1 MAVVTERTST
11 TATALPVPFRVRRRY
26 RETPDTWTLE
36 LEAPPGEELGYAPG
50 QFTMLYAFG
59 VGEVPISISG
69 DPTAGGPL
77 TQTVRAVGRVTEA
90 ICASRAGD
98 TIGVRGPFGT
108 GWPVDVARG
117 QDVVIVAGGIGLA
130 PLRPALY
137 AVLADR
143 AAFGSVS
150 LLYGGRTPADLL
162 FRRELERW
170 RGRLDLDVGV
180 TVDAGTGDWR
190 GSVGLVTKLIGRAS
204 FDPGASVAFVCGP
217 EIMMRVTAKA
227 LVEQSIPPESV
238 YISMERNMRCA
249 VAHCGHCQYGP
260 TLTCRDG
267 AVYRYDTLAPL
278 LEVREL

>member
-1 MAVVTERTST
+1 V
-11 TATALPVPFRVRRRY
+11 
-26 RETPDTWTLE
+26 
-36 LEAPPGEELGYAPG
+36 EA
-50 QFTMLYAFG
+50 
-59 VGEVPISISG
+59 
-69 DPTAGGPL
+69 
-77 TQTVRAVGRVTEA
+77 
-90 ICASRAGD
+90 
-98 TIGVRGPFGT
+98 
-108 GWPVDVARG
+108 ARG
-117 QDVVIVAGGIGLA
+117 QDVLIVAGGIGLA

-150 LLYGGRTPADLL
+150 LLYGSRTPDELL
-162 FRRELERW
+162 FRQELERW

-204 FDPGASVAFVCGP
+204 FDPAATVAFVCGP
-217 EIMMRVTAKA
+217 EIMMRVTARA
-227 LVEQSIPPESV
+227 LVEQGVAPDSV

-260 TLTCRDG
+260 TLICRDG